1 MVDLA
6 GPNLLELLAPPS
18 RQWLSTL
25 ARREKYSDGKLVHS
39 RGDTEPAMGIVIEG
53 RVRMFRMRRQGAES
67 FVSLIYPGQHY
78 GDILMFDSEPRTHSL
93 IAVGDTIIDHYD
105 AKAFGLVTARPEV
118 LLALYRVAGVRL
130 GRALAMIDDLRT
142 LPREGHLA
150 KLFLALAPTADAQ
163 GKIDCI
169 QEDLAGI
176 LGVTSMTLAK
186 ALGKLK
192 REGLVETGYRHIR
205 ITDIGA
211 LRAWVSALE
220 LD

>member
-78 GDILMFDSEPRTHSL
+78 GDILMFDSDPRTHSL

-105 AKAFGLVTARPEV
+105 RSEERRG
-118 LLALYRVAGVRL
+118 
-130 GRALAMIDDLRT
+130 
-142 LPREGHLA
+142 
-150 KLFLALAPTADAQ
+150 
-163 GKIDCI
+163 GKEC
-169 QEDLAGI
+169 A
-176 LGVTSMTLAK
+176 
-186 ALGKLK
+186 
-192 REGLVETGYRHIR
+192 
-205 ITDIGA
+205 
-211 LRAWVSALE
+211 
-220 LD
+220 